1 MVIPVLGSLSL
12 MWVTQLGFWVLAL
25 AWPQPWVWRSLSGVQ
40 KVYAQGRV
48 DGQIGQ
54 DRQTEGGTLRG
65 TGGNRTGALPDP
77 SPEAEAL
84 PHRTQV
90 RPLGREGQEQ

>member
-54 DRQTEGGTLRG
+54 DRQRVGHS
-65 TGGNRTGALPDP
+65 GAL
-77 SPEAEAL
+77 EATEQEPFLTLARKQR
-84 PHRTQV
+84 PFPTGHR
-90 RPLGREGQEQ
+90 